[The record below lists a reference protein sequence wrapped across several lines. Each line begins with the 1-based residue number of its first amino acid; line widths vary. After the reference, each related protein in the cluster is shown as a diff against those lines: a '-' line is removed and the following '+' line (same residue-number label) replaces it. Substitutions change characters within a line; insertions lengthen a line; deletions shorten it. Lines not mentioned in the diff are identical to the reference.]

1 MIRPRRVITSE
12 NDKKKKKRQGEE
24 KDGEKAKAEIGRG
37 REAYRDHRFTDF
49 QKDYL
54 SFGTCGNTATILRS
68 SAVNKKASTQQ

>member
-12 NDKKKKKRQGEE
+12 NDKKKKKREGEE

-68 SAVNKKASTQQ
+68 SAVNKKASTQR